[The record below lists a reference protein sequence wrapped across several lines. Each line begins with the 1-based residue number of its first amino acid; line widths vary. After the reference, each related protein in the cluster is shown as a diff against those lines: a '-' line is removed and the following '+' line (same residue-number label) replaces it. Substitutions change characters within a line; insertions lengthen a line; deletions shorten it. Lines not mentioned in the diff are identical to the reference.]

1 MSDMAQ
7 DGIHA
12 LAPRDQWDPAA
23 VKLRDT
29 YAVTPGAPLVRSEFG
44 YYCLERWHE
53 QGLDPEADLSEV
65 FNYDPGATYDFYG
78 LGWCEAAFEPAF
90 ETKTVEDRGE
100 HEVYQ
105 DWAGRK
111 VLVFKGRRNGFMPE
125 YLDHPVKD
133 MATWQELCKWRMD
146 PTTPKR
152 WEGFDDTVAGAKAAA
167 AKGHLVRQLLIGGYM
182 YLRSLIGPTDLMY
195 AWFDLPEVIHDCMQT
210 WLELADVVSARA
222 QEHVT
227 FDEVF
232 FAEDICYNT
241 GALCSPET
249 MREFLLPYYQ
259 QLMTNIRGR
268 QIDRDRHLYVQVDT
282 DGLAPAIIDIYRESI
297 AMDVMSPFE
306 VASGCDVVAI
316 GRQYPDLIMR
326 GGIDKRVLATTTDEI
341 DRMLERILPAM
352 RERGGYIPTCDHGV
366 PEEVFLDNYTHY
378 RDRCI
383 ELGG

>member
-1 MSDMAQ
+1 MAQ